1 MFMTGWGAEKMRH
14 SMSVKTSVNKKIN
27 ENRKKIKS
35 LFVALKK
42 QICLAFVMKNHG
54 RQIN

>member
-1 MFMTGWGAEKMRH
+1 MFMTGWGTEKMRH

-42 QICLAFVMKNHG
+42 QICLAFVMKNYG